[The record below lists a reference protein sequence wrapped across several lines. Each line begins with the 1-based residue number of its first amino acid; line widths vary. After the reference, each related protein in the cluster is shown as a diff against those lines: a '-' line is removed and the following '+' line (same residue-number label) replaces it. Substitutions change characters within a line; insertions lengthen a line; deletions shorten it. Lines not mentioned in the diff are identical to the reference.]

1 MPRTTV
7 SPSYLTSLKWGDA
20 ATNSSIPTSRTT
32 RRPNVKRYIFLFL
45 GHAEGYR
52 SSTDAASPRGH
63 VLNGVSRKDLDG
75 TVCLPANPTA
85 DWRTLA
91 ATVSFDIQST
101 VRLPEGNGLQ
111 ACV

>member
-7 SPSYLTSLKWGDA
+7 SPSYLTSLKSGDA

-63 VLNGVSRKDLDG
+63 VLNGVSRKDL
-75 TVCLPANPTA
+75 A
-85 DWRTLA
+85 DWRRHAALA
-91 ATVSFDIQST
+91 SLDIQGAVS
-101 VRLPEGNGLQ
+101 LPEGDSF
-111 ACV
+111 

>member
-7 SPSYLTSLKWGDA
+7 SPSYLTSWKCGDA
-20 ATNSSIPTSRTT
+20 ATNTSIPISRTI

-45 GHAEGYR
+45 GHTEGCR
-52 SSTDAASPRGH
+52 IIHGCRLTARPCSKRH
-63 VLNGVSRKDLDG
+63 QRKDLDG
-75 TVCLPANPTA
+75 PVGLPANTTA

-111 ACV
+111 AC